1 MRHAPSGRIGGMA
14 TSADQPAA
22 NGAERKPNPVLA
34 VLGRALEAG
43 LNRVVDLDP
52 ETRTALRT
60 LDGRAITL
68 TFRKTPLAMRIAVEG
83 DRLAIG
89 PAFGGDSALR
99 VTAAPSA
106 LLSLAL
112 SRGRDEATTPGS
124 VDVAGDADLARRLE
138 RIARRFEPDFDEAFA
153 RVFGDVAGF
162 QIARG
167 VRRALATVRDGA
179 RAFAEDTAEYLSEEG
194 RMIVPKA
201 EVDVFLD
208 DVDALRERTDR
219 LEARVKRL
227 AAARGTT
234 SA

>member
-1 MRHAPSGRIGGMA
+1 MA
-14 TSADQPAA
+14 TPADQPAA
-22 NGAERKPNPVLA
+22 SRAERKPNPVLA
-34 VLGRALEAG
+34 VLGRALEAA

-52 ETRTALRT
+52 ETRTALRA

-68 TFRKTPLAMRIAVEG
+68 TFRDTPLAMRIAVDGE
-83 DRLAIG
+83 RLAIG
-89 PAFGGDSALR
+89 PAFGGESALR

-106 LLSLAL
+106 LLALAF

-124 VDVAGDADLARRLE
+124 VDVSGDADLARRLE
-138 RIARRFEPDFDEAFA
+138 RIARKFEPDFDEAFA

-179 RAFAEDTAEYLSEEG
+179 RAFARDTAEYLSEEG
-194 RMIVPKA
+194 RVIVPKA

-227 AAARGTT
+227 ATARGKPD
-234 SA
+234 A

>member
-1 MRHAPSGRIGGMA
+1 M
-14 TSADQPAA
+14 
-22 NGAERKPNPVLA
+22 LA
-34 VLGRALEAG
+34 VLGRALEAT

-52 ETRTALRT
+52 DTRTALRA

-68 TFRKTPLAMRIAVEG
+68 DFRSTPLAMRIAVHG

-89 PAFGGDSALR
+89 PAFGADSALR

-106 LLSLAL
+106 LLAMAL
-112 SRGRDEATTPGS
+112 SRGREEATTPGR
-124 VDVAGDADLARRLE
+124 VDISGDADLARRLE
-138 RIARRFEPDFDEAFA
+138 RIARTFEPDFDEAFA

-167 VRRALATVRDGA
+167 VRRALATVRGGA
-179 RAFAEDTAEYLSEEG
+179 EAFARDTAEYLSEEG
-194 RMIVPKA
+194 RVIVPKA

-208 DVDALRERTDR
+208 DVDALRERADR

-227 AAARGTT
+227 AASRKRDA
-234 SA
+234 